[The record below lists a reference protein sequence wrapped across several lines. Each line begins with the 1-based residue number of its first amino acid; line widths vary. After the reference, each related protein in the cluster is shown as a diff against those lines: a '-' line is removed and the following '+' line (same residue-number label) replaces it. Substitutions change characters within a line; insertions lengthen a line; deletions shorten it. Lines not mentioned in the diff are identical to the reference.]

1 MRGSSPEEKPDDN
14 QLSTEQI
21 VSAET
26 GTQEQAVG
34 LADVVAVQ
42 RVRRLLTIQET
53 PTVDS

>member
-42 RVRRLLTIQET
+42 EGEAIADY
-53 PTVDS
+53 PGDADG